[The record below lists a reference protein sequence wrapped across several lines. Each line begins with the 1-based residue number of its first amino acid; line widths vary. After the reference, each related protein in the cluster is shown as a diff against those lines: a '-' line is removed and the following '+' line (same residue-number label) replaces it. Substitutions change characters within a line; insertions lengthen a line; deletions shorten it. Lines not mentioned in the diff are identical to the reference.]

1 MTKQSIGLDN
11 TLYQY
16 LLSVSFRDRPV
27 LQELRE
33 ETAQRPNAQM
43 QISPEQGQFMSL
55 LVKMLRATRILE
67 IGTFTGYSALCMA
80 MALPEDG
87 RLVTCDVDE
96 TTTAA
101 ARRYWKKAGVADKIE
116 LKLAPAI
123 ETLQAMNG
131 QTPLPVFDFMFID
144 ALKTEYLDY
153 FNLGLPLLRPGGVI
167 AVDNVLWDGKV
178 VNANTD
184 DDDTR
189 ALREFND
196 SLFRD
201 DRVEICMLPLADG
214 LTLALKSQD

>member
-1 MTKQSIGLDN
+1 MTKQSIGLDE

-16 LLSVSFRDRPV
+16 LLSVSFRDHPV
-27 LQELRE
+27 LRELRE

-55 LVKMLRATRILE
+55 LVKMLRATRVLE

-101 ARRYWKKAGVADKIE
+101 ARRYWEKAGVADKIE

-214 LTLALKSQD
+214 LTLALKTQE

>member
-1 MTKQSIGLDN
+1 MTKQSIGLDD

-27 LQELRE
+27 LRELRE
-33 ETAQRPNAQM
+33 ETALRPKAQM
-43 QISPEQGQFMSL
+43 QISPEQGQFMYL
-55 LVKMLRATRILE
+55 LVKMLCATRILE

-87 RLVTCDVDE
+87 YLLTCDVDE
-96 TTTAA
+96 NTTTT
-101 ARRYWKKAGVADKIE
+101 ARRYWEKAGVAEKIE
-116 LKLAPAI
+116 LKVAPAI

-131 QTPLPVFDFMFID
+131 QTPLPIFDFMFID
-144 ALKTEYLDY
+144 AEKTEYMEY
-153 FNLGLPLLRPGGVI
+153 YNLCLPLLRPGGVI

-178 VNANTD
+178 ADNSTD

-196 SLFRD
+196 TLFRD

-214 LTLALKSQD
+214 LTLAVKTRD

>member
-1 MTKQSIGLDN
+1 MTKQSIGLDE

-16 LLSVSFRDRPV
+16 LLSVSFRDHPV
-27 LQELRE
+27 LRELRE

-55 LVKMLRATRILE
+55 LVKMLRATRVLE

-101 ARRYWKKAGVADKIE
+101 ARRYWEKAGVADKIE

-214 LTLALKSQD
+214 LTLALKTQD

>member
-1 MTKQSIGLDN
+1 MTKQSIGLDE

-16 LLSVSFRDRPV
+16 LLSVSFRDHPV
-27 LQELRE
+27 LRELRE

-101 ARRYWKKAGVADKIE
+101 ARRYWDKAGVADKIE

-123 ETLQAMNG
+123 ETLQVMNG

-201 DRVEICMLPLADG
+201 DRVEICMLALADG
-214 LTLALKSQD
+214 LTLALKTQD

>member
-1 MTKQSIGLDN
+1 MTKQSIGLDE

-16 LLSVSFRDRPV
+16 LLSVSFRDHPV
-27 LQELRE
+27 LRELRE

-55 LVKMLRATRILE
+55 LVKMLRATRVLE

-96 TTTAA
+96 TTTAT
-101 ARRYWKKAGVADKIE
+101 ARRYWEKAGVADKIE

-214 LTLALKSQD
+214 LTLALKTQE